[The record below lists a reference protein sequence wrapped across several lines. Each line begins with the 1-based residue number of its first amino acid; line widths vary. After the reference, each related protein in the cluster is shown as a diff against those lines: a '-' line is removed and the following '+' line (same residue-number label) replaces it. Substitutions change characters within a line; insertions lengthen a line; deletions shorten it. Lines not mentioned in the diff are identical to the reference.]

1 MKRAGLVAGGI
12 VAGVVTLSLLASP
25 GARCSGPGLREAAEG
40 SGVTIGVA
48 LSWHGLTEDD
58 RYAQTLKRDFQ
69 AVTLENATKWSTVH
83 HEAGGDADYQRADAL
98 VRFAAGAGLTLQGHP
113 LVWDEHVP
121 HWVPADT
128 SPARFQALHQ
138 SFQDGLVDRYAG
150 RIHTW
155 DVVNEVIEDDG
166 RVSDAPNFARL
177 GPDGLASAFRRAHA
191 ADPHAS
197 LAYNDYSIEWD
208 NARQAGVLRLIDRW
222 LAAGVPLDRVGIQG
236 HMVAGLTPSRDQW
249 REAIRR
255 FGDRG
260 LKVHLSELDVRSR
273 HLKGA
278 EKGRQLA
285 AARAFHDAV
294 AACVDE
300 PACDRVTVWGL
311 TSRWSWM
318 NRHEHREDPVL
329 YDAEHTRL
337 PAWFAV
343 EAALARAPW
352 PGCALDLAPPWR
364 VEAGALA
371 DAPTDAPADAPAAD
385 GAPPAWRHR
394 DRPGPWAGPILD
406 LTDSVSE
413 GLAYTVTAPVRPAQ
427 DSPVQLTLRV
437 EGDGPARFATLARAQ
452 APAGRFT
459 TLQGTLDL
467 GALDPPLSRTPSRV
481 VVYLEGPAMGLDLD
495 VQAGRVSPAC
505 P

>member
-1 MKRAGLVAGGI
+1 MKRPGLLAGGVVAG
-12 VAGVVTLSLLASP
+12 AATLALLASP
-25 GARCSGPGLREAAEG
+25 GARCSGPGLADAAEG
-40 SGVTIGVA
+40 SGVTVGVA

-58 RYAQTLKRDFQ
+58 RYARTLKRDFE

-83 HEAGGDADYQRADAL
+83 HEPGGEPDYQRADAL
-98 VRFAAGAGLTLQGHP
+98 VRFASGSDLAIQGHP

-121 HWVPADT
+121 HWVPTDAD
-128 SPARFQALHQ
+128 PARFQSLHR
-138 SFQDGLVDRYAG
+138 SFQDRLVERFEG
-150 RIHTW
+150 RISTW

-166 RVSDAPNFARL
+166 KVSGAPNFARL
-177 GPDGLASAFRRAHA
+177 GPDGLAQAFRRAHA
-191 ADPHAS
+191 AVPHAS

-222 LAAGVPLDRVGIQG
+222 LAAGVPIDRVGIQG

-249 REAIRR
+249 RQAIRR

-278 EKGRQLA
+278 ARGRQLA
-285 AARAFHDAV
+285 AARAFYDAV
-294 AACVDE
+294 SACVDE

-329 YDAEHTRL
+329 YDAEHERL
-337 PAWFAV
+337 PAWYAV

-352 PGCALDLAPPWR
+352 PGCALDLAPPWQA
-364 VEAGALA
+364 EAGALVS
-371 DAPTDAPADAPAAD
+371 TPAAD
-385 GAPPAWRHR
+385 GAPPTWRHR

-406 LTDSVSE
+406 LTDRVSE
-413 GLAYTVTAPVRPAQ
+413 GLAFTVTAPVRPAQ
-427 DSPVQLTLRV
+427 ASPVQLTLRV
-437 EGDGPARFATLARAQ
+437 EGDGPDRFVTLARAQ
-452 APAGRFT
+452 VAAGEVT
-459 TLQGTLDL
+459 TLQATLDL
-467 GALDPPLSRTPSRV
+467 SALDPPLTSTPKRI
-481 VVYLEGPAMGLDLD
+481 VVYLEGPAVGVDLD
-495 VQAGRVSPAC
+495 VQAAGLSPAC